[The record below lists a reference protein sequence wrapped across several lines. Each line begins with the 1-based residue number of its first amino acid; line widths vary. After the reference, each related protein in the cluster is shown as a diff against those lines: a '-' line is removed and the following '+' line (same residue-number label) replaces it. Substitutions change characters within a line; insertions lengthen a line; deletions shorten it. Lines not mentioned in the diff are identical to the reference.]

1 MKLSEVKTIL
11 TNSKTIAFQLTDG
24 TFVPNHFHI
33 TEVGKISKHFIDCGG
48 TIRNEKLIN
57 FQLWNAND
65 YDHRLHPEKLLN
77 IITLSERV
85 LELEDLEVEVE
96 YQSNTIGK
104 FGLEF
109 DGTNFLLTNKQT
121 ACLAEDRCD
130 IPNSNPSVRL
140 SDSKED
146 SCCKTGSNC
155 C

>member
-77 IITLSERV
+77 II
-85 LELEDLEVEVE
+85 
-96 YQSNTIGK
+96 I
-104 FGLEF
+104 
-109 DGTNFLLTNKQT
+109 
-121 ACLAEDRCD
+121 
-130 IPNSNPSVRL
+130 
-140 SDSKED
+140 
-146 SCCKTGSNC
+146 
-155 C
+155 

>member
-65 YDHRLHPEKLLN
+65 YDHRFA
-77 IITLSERV
+77 S
-85 LELEDLEVEVE
+85 
-96 YQSNTIGK
+96 
-104 FGLEF
+104 
-109 DGTNFLLTNKQT
+109 
-121 ACLAEDRCD
+121 
-130 IPNSNPSVRL
+130 
-140 SDSKED
+140 
-146 SCCKTGSNC
+146 
-155 C
+155 

>member
-33 TEVGKISKHFIDCGG
+33 TELGIINKQFIDCGG

-57 FQLWNAND
+57 FQLWTAND
-65 YDHRLHPEKLLN
+65 FNHRLHPKKLLK
-77 IITLSERV
+77 IIALSEQV

-96 YQSNTIGK
+96 YQLNTIGK

-121 ACLAEDRCD
+121 ACLAEDRCG
-130 IPNSNPSVRL
+130 IPNSNPKVPLSV
-140 SDSKED
+140 SKKEA
-146 SCCKTGSNC
+146 CCKTGNNC